1 MGGRTLSVAHQ
12 ATGRRAKSLLVTI
25 TTKRG
30 PGSIGSTV
38 LGSLAL
44 PVDGQQ
50 LPLSNNLQKQKAR
63 RKNASP
69 NSAEQFTPLKSLW
82 GTSDLNFQLLSY
94 INLQGNASRGQLCAQ
109 LRISSMVTAQKSAHV
124 TRRQAQGRGPNEA
137 PVPLP

>member
-12 ATGRRAKSLLVTI
+12 ATGRKAKSLLMTI

-30 PGSIGSTV
+30 PGSVGSTV

-63 RKNASP
+63 RKKRIPKLSRAIHTSEVFVGHLRSKLPTSVLHKSP
-69 NSAEQFTPLKSLW
+69 RKR
-82 GTSDLNFQLLSY
+82 FQRP
-94 INLQGNASRGQLCAQ
+94 AVRPAPHLCNGHCTEVWA
-109 LRISSMVTAQKSAHV
+109 RH
-124 TRRQAQGRGPNEA
+124 
-137 PVPLP
+137 